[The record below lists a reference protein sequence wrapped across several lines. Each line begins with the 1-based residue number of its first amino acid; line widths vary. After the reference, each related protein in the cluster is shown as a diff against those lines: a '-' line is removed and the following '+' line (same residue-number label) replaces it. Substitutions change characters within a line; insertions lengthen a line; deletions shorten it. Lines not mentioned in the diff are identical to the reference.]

1 MHDIKAWILFAKQ
14 VALKDGKL
22 KYTWSEIRALVAFFD
37 NGGNMWA
44 DFATKD
50 TVKFQLVVS
59 MMALSVFELIE
70 ENNKTCTQIL
80 SLAEAQHREVKTQ
93 VELELQSAKVI
104 LETTWDKPWQ
114 AKDDRLVRCLSF
126 GYLNVIDERQT
137 KLDQKW
143 RITTIHDK
151 KITQWNS
158 EKSVAIFLE
167 PEHLAKL
174 TG

>member
-1 MHDIKAWILFAKQ
+1 M
-14 VALKDGKL
+14 
-22 KYTWSEIRALVAFFD
+22 
-37 NGGNMWA
+37 
-44 DFATKD
+44 
-50 TVKFQLVVS
+50 
-59 MMALSVFELIE
+59 
-70 ENNKTCTQIL
+70 
-80 SLAEAQHREVKTQ
+80 KTQ

-114 AKDDRLVRCLSF
+114 EKDDRLVRCLSF

-151 KITQWNS
+151 KITQWNG